1 MTGKQTV
8 GIFWHTFIIGTGF
21 GFENLRLLFLP
32 IIHKIL
38 SMKNPSILRLEE
50 PWEIVK
56 ERLKENDI
64 NLTDKDLEYIPG
76 KEEELIQ
83 RLEKIMN
90 RSRDQVIAYIESI
103 SSNEGLA
110 G

>member
-1 MTGKQTV
+1 
-8 GIFWHTFIIGTGF
+8 
-21 GFENLRLLFLP
+21 
-32 IIHKIL
+32 
-38 SMKNPSILRLEE
+38 MKNPIIFRLQA
-50 PWEIVK
+50 PWETVK

-64 NLTDKDLEYIPG
+64 RLTDEDLEYIPG

-103 SSNEGLA
+103 SSNEHLA

>member
-1 MTGKQTV
+1 LLSLL
-8 GIFWHTFIIGTGF
+8 IIGTAF
-21 GFENLRLLFLP
+21 GIKSIAFVSL
-32 IIHKIL
+32 IKIL
-38 SMKNPSILRLEE
+38 NMKNPSVLRLRA
-50 PWEIVK
+50 PWKIVK
-56 ERLKENDI
+56 ERMKENNID
-64 NLTDKDLEYIPG
+64 LTDKDLEYIPG

-103 SSNEGLA
+103 SSNEDLA

>member
-1 MTGKQTV
+1 MKNQ
-8 GIFWHTFIIGTGF
+8 
-21 GFENLRLLFLP
+21 NKLRL
-32 IIHKIL
+32 KA
-38 SMKNPSILRLEE
+38 
-50 PWEIVK
+50 PWETVK
-56 ERLKENDI
+56 ERMKENDV
-64 NLTDKDLEYIPG
+64 NLTDEDLEYIPG

-103 SSNEGLA
+103 SSNEHLA

>member
-1 MTGKQTV
+1 MGEVRK
-8 GIFWHTFIIGTGF
+8 
-21 GFENLRLLFLP
+21 
-32 IIHKIL
+32 
-38 SMKNPSILRLEE
+38 MKRTIS
-50 PWEIVK
+50 
-56 ERLKENDI
+56 
-64 NLTDKDLEYIPG
+64 TDEDLEYIPG

-103 SSNEGLA
+103 SSNDDLA

>member
-1 MTGKQTV
+1 M
-8 GIFWHTFIIGTGF
+8 
-21 GFENLRLLFLP
+21 
-32 IIHKIL
+32 
-38 SMKNPSILRLEE
+38 RLEE

-56 ERLKENDI
+56 ERMKENDI

>member
-1 MTGKQTV
+1 LQKANV
-8 GIFWHTFIIGTGF
+8 GTGF
-21 GFENLRLLFLP
+21 GS
-32 IIHKIL
+32 KTL
-38 SMKNPSILRLEE
+38 SYTIFFMKNSTIFKLQA
-50 PWEIVK
+50 PWDAVK
-56 ERLKENDI
+56 EKMKENDI

-90 RSRDQVIAYIESI
+90 RSRDQVVSYIESI
-103 SSNEGLA
+103 SSNEDLA